1 MQLKQGWLALWVV
14 LLQVG
19 VGGWVSL
26 ARAQDTSA
34 RPGSLA
40 PAGEMARGGNSFSLG
55 DLESEADESRLEREA
70 AEPNEEEAEEELE
83 TDRDSFTPATTI
95 VKRGGLLVESAYSL
109 IDNRNVA
116 ETHSY
121 PELLLR
127 YGWLENVEL
136 RLGWNY
142 EIGGA
147 GNPISGNI
155 SDFEEEEEG
164 ELEEEAKILY
174 GAKFFLTRQRGWTP
188 QSSFIVQ
195 GYTPTFGASNLTT
208 LSATQV
214 FGWRLR
220 NGWNWDNAVR
230 YATSGFAGDDFN
242 VWTPSTVLKFPLTE
256 RAKGHVEYFGVMT
269 DGRVQETTQHFFST
283 GAHYLLTRNFEIG
296 VRGGWGLNEQS
307 PNFFLNAGIGWLF

>member
-1 MQLKQGWLALWVV
+1 MQSKPVFIALWVV
-14 LLQVG
+14 TLQLGLSAWSVQA
-19 VGGWVSL
+19 L
-26 ARAQDTSA
+26 AQEVDGRRLS
-34 RPGSLA
+34 PL
-40 PAGEMARGGNSFSLG
+40 PAEATLRGGNSFSLS
-55 DLESEADESRLEREA
+55 DLESASSESQAGR
-70 AEPNEEEAEEELE
+70 EEAEPAEEEEVELE

-95 VKRGGLLVESAYSL
+95 VQRGGLLVESAYSF

-136 RLGWNY
+136 RLGWNF

-155 SDFEEEEEG
+155 SDFEEEEVG

-174 GAKFFLTRQRGWTP
+174 GAKFFLTEQRGWTP
-188 QSSFIVQ
+188 QSSFILQ
-195 GYTPTFGASNLTT
+195 GYTPTYGVSNLTT

-220 NGWNWDNAVR
+220 NGWVWNNALR
-230 YATSGFAGDDFN
+230 YATSGFEGDDFN
-242 VWTPSTVLKFPLTE
+242 VWTPSTVLKFALTE
-256 RAKGHVEYFGVMT
+256 RAKAHVEYFGVMT
-269 DGRVQETTQHFFST
+269 DGRADETTQHFFSS
-283 GAHYLLTRNFEIG
+283 GANYLLTRNLELG
-296 VRGGWGLNEQS
+296 VRGGWGLSEQS
-307 PNFFLNAGIGWLF
+307 PNFFFNTGIGWLF